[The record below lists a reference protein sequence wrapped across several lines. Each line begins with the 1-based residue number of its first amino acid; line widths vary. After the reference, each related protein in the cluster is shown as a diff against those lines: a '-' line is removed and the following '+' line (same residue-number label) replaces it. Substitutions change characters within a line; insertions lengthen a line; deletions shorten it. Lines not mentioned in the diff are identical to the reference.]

1 MFARLENFIFEKM
14 SETKLP
20 SLSMAAIKDGEIIH
34 ARAFGFKDVG
44 QGFAATTA
52 TLYGIGSV
60 TKSFTALAIMQLSEQ
75 GKLSLDDPIDK
86 YVPFSIKPKGETVR
100 ISHFL
105 SHTSGIPALAYAEA
119 VIRGKTGAAE
129 NWLPIANC
137 SDLLTFMGEAQDWSI
152 ARPGEKWFY
161 LNEGYAILGNIIE
174 KCSQMS
180 YEEYV
185 SNYILAPL
193 GMNRSFFAKKEIDS
207 DPDAAIPY
215 VITRNGEQKAS
226 TYPFGGI
233 SADGALI
240 SNVID
245 LSKYIS
251 MYLGLGKY
259 CDNRLLSEE
268 SVKLMQI
275 PQISIPYQ
283 GYFGER
289 SYAYGLFVTPDF
301 LGSKLIDHGGSVL
314 VSTAFM
320 GFMPDKKIGI
330 VLLANGSGYSLS
342 QLGMMALSSMLG
354 NDPEDLPFVRQ
365 EQALTELTGAYET
378 YRGTM
383 KAQIKKMGSFLV
395 IEMKD
400 KYSDSIVP
408 LIPQN
413 IEKTRRTFYTLSSGA
428 TLTVEFMVHETGVE
442 LIYERY
448 LLRKTGKLL

>member
-1 MFARLENFIFEKM
+1 MFTKLESYIFEKI

-20 SLSMAAIKDGEIIH
+20 SLTMAAIKDGELIYSK
-34 ARAFGFKDVG
+34 AFGFKDVA
-44 QGFAATTA
+44 QGLAATPD

-60 TKSFTALAIMQLSEQ
+60 TKSFTALAIMQLFEQ
-75 GKLSLDDPIDK
+75 SKLSLDDPIDK
-86 YVPFSIKPKGETVR
+86 YLPFPVKPKGETVR

-129 NWLPIANC
+129 NWLPIANS

-152 ARPGEKWFY
+152 SRPGEKWFY

-185 SNYILAPL
+185 SKYILAPL
-193 GMNRSFFAKKEIDS
+193 GMNRSFFVKKELDS
-207 DPDAAIPY
+207 DSDVAIPY

-251 MYLGLGKY
+251 MYLGFGKY
-259 CDNRLLSEE
+259 RDIKILTEE

-275 PQISIPYQ
+275 PQIAIPYQ

-289 SYAYGLFVTPDF
+289 SYAYGLFVTSDF
-301 LGSKLIDHGGSVL
+301 LGNKLVDHGGSVL

-320 GFMPDKKIGI
+320 GFIPDKQIGI

-342 QLGMMALSSMLG
+342 QLGLMGLAAMLG
-354 NDPEDLPFVRQ
+354 NDPEGLPFVRQ
-365 EQALTELTGAYET
+365 ERALTELTGAYET
-378 YRGTM
+378 YKGTM
-383 KAQIKKMGSFLV
+383 KAQVKRMGSFLT
-395 IEMKD
+395 IEIKD
-400 KYSDSIVP
+400 KYNDTVVP
-408 LIPQN
+408 LVPQD
-413 IEKTRRTFYTLSSGA
+413 IKKTKRTFYTLSSGA
-428 TLTVEFMVHETGVE
+428 KLAVEFMVHETGIE

-448 LLRKTGKLL
+448 LLRKTGKLV

>member
-1 MFARLENFIFEKM
+1 MFAKLESCIFEKM

-20 SLSMAAIKDGEIIH
+20 SLTMAAIKDGEIIYSK
-34 ARAFGFKDVG
+34 AFGFKDVA
-44 QGFAATTA
+44 QGLAATPA

-60 TKSFTALAIMQLSEQ
+60 TKSFTALAIMQLFEQ
-75 GKLSLDDPIDK
+75 GKLGLDDPIDK
-86 YVPFSIKPKGETVR
+86 YVPFAVKPKGETIR

-152 ARPGEKWFY
+152 SRPGEKWFY

-185 SNYILAPL
+185 SKYILTPL
-193 GMNRSFFAKKEIDS
+193 GMNRSFFVKKELDS

-251 MYLGLGKY
+251 MYLGFGKY
-259 CDNRLLSEE
+259 RDIRILSEE

-275 PQISIPYQ
+275 PQIEIPYQ

-320 GFMPDKKIGI
+320 GFIPDKQIGI

-342 QLGMMALSSMLG
+342 QLGMMALAAMLG
-354 NDPEDLPFVRQ
+354 NDPEDLPFVRK
-365 EQALTELTGAYET
+365 ERELTELTGAYET
-378 YRGTM
+378 YKGTM
-383 KAQIKKMGSFLV
+383 KAQVKKMGSFLA
-395 IEMKD
+395 IEIKD
-400 KYSDSIVP
+400 KYTDTVVP
-408 LIPQN
+408 LIPQD
-413 IEKTRRTFYTLSSGA
+413 IEKNRRTFYTLSSGA
-428 TLTVEFMVHETGVE
+428 KLAVEFIVYETGIE

-448 LLRKTGKLL
+448 LLRKTGKLV